1 MGCDSGS
8 FRVVFLNPFQEHAHW
23 VDRRLR
29 AAPGCT
35 CDPIVDGCV
44 YVELRS
50 HVSFT
55 RRADNWTSVAKEDTG
70 ASPC

>member
-50 HVSFT
+50 H
-55 RRADNWTSVAKEDTG
+55 KEPITG
-70 ASPC
+70 PALLKKTQGPPPVEN